1 MSSQR
6 RGFYRIEYPAGV
18 QPIMSVRGST
28 CHVSE
33 LSEGGGRVPT
43 SEAQSNWFKDGVE
56 TSIDFQCGRVILTSA
71 TLIRVDGDQIVL
83 RFSPPIPLPII
94 IEEQRLLITQF
105 PKD

>member
-1 MSSQR
+1 MTSQR
-6 RGFYRIEYPAGV
+6 RGFYRIEYPADV

-33 LSEGGGRVPT
+33 LSEGGGRVSA
-43 SEAQSNWFKDGVE
+43 SEAKSGWFKDGAE
-56 TSIDFQCGRVILTSA
+56 ALIEFQCGRTVVTET

-94 IEEQRLLITQF
+94 IEEQRLLIIQF